1 MLVEIQVHCKTWWT
15 HKRRRWVF
23 CCRTH
28 AALNSSWSLIRNY
41 TWWWQWRALD
51 LSLTSKKRFLQIPE
65 EYDLRTCTRLTWN
78 IVMSALA
85 PKWSLVCNFTLRCYV
100 VSSFVFWYSEMK
112 WLTNGWELFTSVT
125 INVSDLSCLC
135 CLSLNVTSI
144 CFICSVH
151 RPLLILKSI

>member
-1 MLVEIQVHCKTWWT
+1 MLVEIQIHCKTWWT
-15 HKRRRWVF
+15 YKRRRRVF
-23 CCRTH
+23 CCWTH

-51 LSLTSKKRFLQIPE
+51 LSLTSKRRFLQISE
-65 EYDLRTCTRLTWN
+65 EYDLRTCTRHTWN

-85 PKWSLVCNFTLRCYV
+85 PKWSLVYNFTLRCYV

-112 WLTNGWELFTSVT
+112 WFKNGWELYFS
-125 INVSDLSCLC
+125 NNKHFRLSPVFKIVCG
-135 CLSLNVTSI
+135 VTSI

-151 RPLLILKSI
+151 IPLFNLMLL